1 MSKSLVF
8 NESLMKKQ
16 TGASMIGMFLLIAMV
31 LLMLIVAMKVMPAYA
46 EHMNIKKVMKA
57 MSAEPL
63 SSMSKQEIRASFSK
77 RISIDDIT
85 AVKSEDL
92 DILQDDAGRTVLS
105 IEYQAVRPVM
115 HNLSVVI
122 DFKASTDD

>member
-1 MSKSLVF
+1 
-8 NESLMKKQ
+8 MKKQ

-63 SSMSKQEIRASFSK
+63 ISMSKQEIRASFSK